1 MFEYILIFI
10 LGAVVGSFLNALLW
24 RLSVGESTLR
34 GRSMCTNCHTLLE
47 ARDLIPLVSFFLL
60 RRRCRHCRSKISWR
74 YPIIEAGTGALF
86 VLTYGLFLRDAPE
99 GLVQSVM
106 LGEHGRSIIILVR
119 NWFYISV
126 LLALFYYDLRWSLVP
141 DRITVPAIVIGFIV
155 QLMLFPQ
162 AFLFTVLATCVGA
175 GFFAAQYLVSR
186 GAWIGG
192 GDIRLGALMGVM
204 LGWPAVLI
212 ALFGAYIAG
221 AVVAIVLLAL
231 RLKNRKSEIPFGPFL
246 TGATVIALLYGDRLM
261 IIIRDLYGI

>member
-10 LGAVVGSFLNALLW
+10 LGSIVGSFLNALLW
-24 RLSVGESTLR
+24 RLSVGESVLH
-34 GRSMCTNCHTLLE
+34 GRSICTNCHTSLE

-74 YPIIEAGTGALF
+74 YPIIEACAGVLF

-141 DRITVPAIVIGFIV
+141 DRIALPAIIIGLVV

-162 AFLFTVLATCVGA
+162 SFLLTVIAAGVGA
-175 GFFAAQYLVSR
+175 GFFAVQYLVSR

-204 LGWPAVLI
+204 LGWPAVLV

-221 AVVAIVLLAL
+221 AAVAVVLLLL

-246 TGATVIALLYGDRLM
+246 AGATMVVLLYGDQLM
-261 IIIRDLYGI
+261 IVIRDFYGI

>member
-1 MFEYILIFI
+1 MFEYIPIFI
-10 LGAVVGSFLNALLW
+10 LGSIVGSFLNALLW
-24 RLSVGESTLR
+24 RLSVGESMLR
-34 GRSMCTNCHTLLE
+34 GRSMCTDCHTSLE
-47 ARDLIPLVSFFLL
+47 ARDLIPLVSFFIL

-74 YPIIEAGTGALF
+74 YPIIESCAGALF
-86 VLTYGLFLRDAPE
+86 VLAYSLFLRDVPE
-99 GLVQSVM
+99 GLVQSVI
-106 LGEHGRSIIILVR
+106 LGEHGRALIILVR

-141 DRITVPAIVIGFIV
+141 DRITLPAIIAGLLT

-162 AFLFTVLATCVGA
+162 SFLFTMLAVCVGA

-204 LGWPAVLI
+204 LGWPAVLV

-221 AVVAIVLLAL
+221 AAVAVVLLAL

-246 TGATVIALLYGDRLM
+246 TGATVIVLLYGDELLN
-261 IIIRDLYGI
+261 IIGTWYGF